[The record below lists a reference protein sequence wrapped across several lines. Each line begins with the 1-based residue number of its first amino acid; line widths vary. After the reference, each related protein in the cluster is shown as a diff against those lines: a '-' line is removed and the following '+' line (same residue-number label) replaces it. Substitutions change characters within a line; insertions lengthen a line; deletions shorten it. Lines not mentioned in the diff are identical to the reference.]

1 MEKGASFPNNWGLLL
16 AGYDSNVLVDGS
28 LPPVTSPSLTKFRK
42 QVSAEPVTELFFLGS
57 VYVVLTNQILFMQLS
72 YFDSQ

>member
-1 MEKGASFPNNWGLLL
+1 MEKGASFPNNWWVLL
-16 AGYDSNVLVDGS
+16 AGYDSNVLVNVS
-28 LPPVTSPSLTKFRK
+28 LPPVTSASLTKFRK
-42 QVSAEPVTELFFLGS
+42 QVSAEPVTELLFLGS